1 MISLKFDD
9 VCVDYPLHH
18 SEVRSLSKAIISTA
32 IGGIFSKKG
41 QSNPHISALRHVSL
55 SLGEGD
61 AVGLVGHNGA
71 GKTTMLRTAAGIFQ
85 PTSGTVTRN
94 GTVATIIDLGAG
106 MDSELSGSD
115 NIIRMALLRGFS
127 RIEIDDKLNEIIEFS
142 ELGNFI
148 ELPVKAYSS
157 GMLMRLMF
165 STITMLP
172 ADILLID
179 EMFSTGDA
187 EFQIKAELRIEKM
200 IGDAKIFIFASHSHA
215 LIDRFCNKK
224 YRLEHGNLIEV

>member
-1 MISLKFDD
+1 
-9 VCVDYPLHH
+9 
-18 SEVRSLSKAIISTA
+18 
-32 IGGIFSKKG
+32 
-41 QSNPHISALRHVSL
+41 VSL

-127 RIEIDDKLNEIIEFS
+127 RVEINDKINEIIEFS

-165 STITMLP
+165 STITVLP

-200 IGDAKIFIFASHSHA
+200 IGDAKIFIFASHSQA
-215 LIDRFCNKK
+215 LIDRFCNQKF
-224 YRLEHGNLIEV
+224 RLDHGSLVQI